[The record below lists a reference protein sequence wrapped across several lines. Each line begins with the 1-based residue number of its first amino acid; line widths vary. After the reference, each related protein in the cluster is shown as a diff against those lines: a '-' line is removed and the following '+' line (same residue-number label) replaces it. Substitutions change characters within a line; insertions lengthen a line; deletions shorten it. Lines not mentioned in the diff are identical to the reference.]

1 MPVYPNKL
9 ASKLPKV
16 GTTIFTVMS
25 RLAHEHNA
33 INLSQGFPDFDC
45 DPALQELV
53 TLAMKAG
60 HNQYP
65 PMAGIPEL
73 REAIAGKVRALYGTS
88 YDPEHEI
95 TVTPGATYAIF
106 TAIATL
112 VRPGDEVI
120 VFEPAYDSYVP
131 SIEVQGGRA
140 VYIGLKFPDY
150 HIDWDE
156 VERAITPKTRMIL
169 INTPN
174 NPTASVLAAAD
185 MQALEKITRDTDIVI
200 LSDEVYEH
208 IVFDGA
214 QHQSVARFPGLA
226 ARSFV
231 VSSFGKTYHVTGWKM
246 GYCLAPRELMSEFR
260 KVHQFN
266 AFTCNTPVQYALAE
280 FMQHPEHYLGLAAF
294 YQKKRD
300 YFRDRL
306 RESRFT
312 LLPSDGT
319 YFQSVRYDDITGE
332 KDSDFAM
339 RLTREHGIAAIPVSA
354 FYHDPPDHK
363 VLRFCFA
370 KKEETL
376 RKGTEILRSI

>member
-1 MPVYPNKL
+1 MPVYPNHIV
-9 ASKLPKV
+9 SKLPAV

-25 RLAHEHNA
+25 RLAQEHNA
-33 INLSQGFPDFDC
+33 INLSQGFPDYDC
-45 DPALQELV
+45 DPALQDLV
-53 TLAMKAG
+53 TKYMREGL
-60 HNQYP
+60 NQYP
-65 PMAGIPEL
+65 PMAGVPQL
-73 REAIAGKVRALYGTS
+73 REAVAHKVLALYGAS

-112 VRPGDEVI
+112 VHPGDEVI

-131 SIEVQGGRA
+131 SIELQGGKA
-140 VYIGLKFPDY
+140 VYVGLKFPDY
-150 HIDWDE
+150 HVDWEE
-156 VERAITPKTRMIL
+156 VRRAITRKTRMIL
-169 INTPN
+169 VNTPN
-174 NPTASVLAAAD
+174 NPTASVFSAAD
-185 MQALEKITRDTDIVI
+185 MRALEKITHGTDIVI

-214 QHQSVARFPGLA
+214 QHQSAARFPGLA
-226 ARSFV
+226 ERSFV

-266 AFTCNTPVQYALAE
+266 VFTCNTPVQHALAG
-280 FMQHPEHYLGLAAF
+280 FMRHPEHYLGLAAF

-312 LLPSDGT
+312 LLPSAGT
-319 YFQSVRYDDITGE
+319 YFQSVRYDDITDE
-332 KDSDFAM
+332 NDADFAM
-339 RLTREHGIAAIPVSA
+339 RLTREHGIAAIPLSA
-354 FYHDPPDHK
+354 FYHDPPGHK

-376 RKGTEILRSI
+376 LKGTEILRRI

>member
-1 MPVYPNKL
+1 MPTYPGAL
-9 ASKLPKV
+9 VSKLPQV

-25 RLAHEHNA
+25 RLAAEHNA

-45 DPALQELV
+45 ALELQDLV
-53 TLAMKAG
+53 TKAMKAG
-60 HNQYP
+60 LNQYP
-65 PMAGIPEL
+65 PMAGIPQL
-73 REAIAGKVRALYGTS
+73 REAIAEKVRTLYGAS

-95 TVTPGATYAIF
+95 TVTPGATYGLF

-112 VRPGDEVI
+112 IRPGDEVI

-131 SIEVQGGRA
+131 SIEVQGGKTI
-140 VYIGLKFPDY
+140 YLGLKFPDY
-150 HIDWDE
+150 HIDWNE
-156 VERAITPKTRMIL
+156 VRQAITPKTRMII

-174 NPTASVLAAAD
+174 NPTASVFSAAD
-185 MQALEKITRDTDIVI
+185 MRELETITRGTDIVI

-208 IVFDGA
+208 LVFDGA

-226 ARSFV
+226 ERSFV

-246 GYCLAPRELMSEFR
+246 GYCLAPKALMNEFR

-266 AFTCNTPVQYALAE
+266 VFTCNTPVQYALAE
-280 FMQHPEHYLGLAAF
+280 FMQHQEHYLGLAAF
-294 YQKKRD
+294 YQRKRD

-312 LLPSDGT
+312 LLPSSGT
-319 YFQSVRYDDITGE
+319 YFQSVRYDDITDE
-332 KDSDFAM
+332 KDADFAM
-339 RLTREHGIAAIPVSA
+339 RLTREHGIAAIPLSA
-354 FYHDPPDHK
+354 FYHAPPGHK

-370 KKEETL
+370 KTEQTL
-376 RKGTEILRSI
+376 FKGTEILRRI

>member
-1 MPVYPNKL
+1 MSPTISIS
-9 ASKLPKV
+9 SKLPDI
-16 GTTIFTVMS
+16 GISIFAVMT
-25 RLAHEHNA
+25 RLANEHGA

-45 DPALQELV
+45 APELQDLV
-53 TLAMKAG
+53 TKYMKAG
-60 HNQYP
+60 LNQYP
-65 PMAGIPEL
+65 PMAGIPQL
-73 REAIAGKVRALYGTS
+73 REAIAEKVRTLYGAS

-95 TVTPGATYAIF
+95 TVTPGATYGLF

-112 VRPGDEVI
+112 IRPGDEVI

-131 SIEVQGGRA
+131 SIEVQGGKT
-140 VYIGLKFPDY
+140 VYLGLKFPDY

-156 VERAITPKTRMIL
+156 VGQAITPKTRMII

-174 NPTASVLAAAD
+174 NPTASVFSAAD
-185 MQALEKITRDTDIVI
+185 MRELETITRGTDIVI

-208 IVFDGA
+208 LVFDGA

-226 ARSFV
+226 ERSFV

-246 GYCLAPRELMSEFR
+246 GYCLAPRALMNEFR

-266 AFTCNTPVQYALAE
+266 VFTCNTPVQYALAE
-280 FMQHPEHYLGLAAF
+280 FMQQPQHYLGLAAF

-306 RESRFT
+306 RESRFS
-312 LLPSDGT
+312 LLPSSGT
-319 YFQSVRYDDITGE
+319 YFQSVRYDDITDE
-332 KDSDFAM
+332 KDADFAM
-339 RLTREHGIAAIPVSA
+339 RLTREHGIAAIPLSA
-354 FYHDPPDHK
+354 FYHTPPGHK

-370 KKEETL
+370 KTEPTL
-376 RKGTEILRSI
+376 FKGTEILRRI